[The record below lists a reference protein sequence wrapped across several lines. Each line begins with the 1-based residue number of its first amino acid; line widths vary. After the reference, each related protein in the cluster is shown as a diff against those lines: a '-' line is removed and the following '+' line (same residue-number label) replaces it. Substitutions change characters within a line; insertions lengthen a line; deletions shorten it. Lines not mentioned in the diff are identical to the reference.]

1 MIILLTLRFNRVNI
15 YLSLKQRGGRQM
27 KVTLK
32 QLRGLRELTRQEAA
46 DMIGV
51 SLSTWDNWEN
61 MRTFP
66 DAPKI
71 NKITEVFDIDY
82 DDIIFF
88 EVKHGLTVR
97 NKQKA

>member
-1 MIILLTLRFNRVNI
+1 
-15 YLSLKQRGGRQM
+15 M

-46 DMIGV
+46 DKIGV

-71 NKITEVFDIDY
+71 NKITEAFDIDY

-88 EVKHGLTVR
+88 EVKHGLTV
-97 NKQKA
+97 NKTNKKHRKENENGITNIQF

>member
-1 MIILLTLRFNRVNI
+1 
-15 YLSLKQRGGRQM
+15 M

-88 EVKHGLTVR
+88 EVKHGLTVK